1 MQAISDAE
9 QAASSVGLA
18 KQLNLMLR
26 RKDHLYD
33 VTLVT
38 NDDKEFKA

>member
-9 QAASSVGLA
+9 QAAFSVGLA
-18 KQLNLMLR
+18 KQLNMLR